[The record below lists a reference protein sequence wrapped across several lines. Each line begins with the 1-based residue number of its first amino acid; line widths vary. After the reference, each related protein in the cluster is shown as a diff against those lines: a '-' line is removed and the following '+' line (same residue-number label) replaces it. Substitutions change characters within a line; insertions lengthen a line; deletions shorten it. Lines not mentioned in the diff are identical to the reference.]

1 MTQAQLH
8 NFCAAG
14 MADMPSAAFMFD
26 EDLVCQLEIEDL
38 SDTED
43 ILLP

>member
-8 NFCAAG
+8 NSRATG
-14 MADMPSAAFMFD
+14 MADIPSAAFVLD
-26 EDLVCQLEIEDL
+26 EDLACELEI
-38 SDTED
+38 SNTEG

>member
-1 MTQAQLH
+1 MMQVQLH
-8 NFCAAG
+8 TAG
-14 MADMPSAAFMFD
+14 LADISVHLFD

>member
-8 NFCAAG
+8 TTG
-14 MADMPSAAFMFD
+14 MADITSAAFVFD
-26 EDLVCQLEIEDL
+26 EHLAYQLEIEDL
-38 SDTED
+38 SDTEG